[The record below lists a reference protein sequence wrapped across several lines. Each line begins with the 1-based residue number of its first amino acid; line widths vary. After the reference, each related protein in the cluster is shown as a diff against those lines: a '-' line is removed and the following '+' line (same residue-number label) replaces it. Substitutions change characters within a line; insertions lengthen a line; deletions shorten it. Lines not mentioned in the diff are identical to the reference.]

1 MELSLNSIAAS
12 IVLVTVVTLAW
23 TVLNWVWLRPKKL
36 ERYLRQQGLSGKPY
50 RLLYGDLKE
59 ASMMLETAKSRSFNV
74 SDDITPRLV
83 PFLRKTVKDYGKN
96 SFIWVGPIPRVT
108 IMNPEKIKDIFSRL
122 DDFHKPQGNPLA
134 KYLATG
140 LAVYEGKKWAK
151 HRRIIQPAFHLDK
164 LKLMLPEFYQVCNE
178 MISKWEK
185 LVSAEG
191 SCELDVWPYLVNL
204 TADVISKTAFGSN
217 FEDGRK
223 IFELLTELCGITQ
236 EILQSVYIPGWR
248 FLPTKRNRR
257 LKEIDDEIRALLMCI
272 IKNREKEMK
281 RSEAVKNDLLGLLM
295 ESNYREIEEHGNNKN
310 GGMTMDEVIKEC
322 KLFYFAG
329 QETTS
334 VLLVW
339 TLVLLSEHQDWQA
352 RGREEVFQVFGDKK
366 PSFDELNH
374 LKVVTMILYE
384 VLRLYPPATTI
395 GRDVDEEIKIADLSL
410 PAGVEVSTPVILVHR
425 DQELWGDDA
434 AEFKPERFAEGVS
447 KATKSQASF
456 VPFGWGPRIC
466 IGQNFA
472 LMEAKMA
479 LALILQ
485 NFAFELSPS
494 YVHAPDTVITVHPEH
509 GAHLILKKLQT
520 ETVS

>member
-1 MELSLNSIAAS
+1 ML
-12 IVLVTVVTLAW
+12 
-23 TVLNWVWLRPKKL
+23 PKDLKII
-36 ERYLRQQGLSGKPY
+36 SV
-50 RLLYGDLKE
+50 LLY
-59 ASMMLETAKSRSFNV
+59 
-74 SDDITPRLV
+74 
-83 PFLRKTVKDYGKN
+83 
-96 SFIWVGPIPRVT
+96 
-108 IMNPEKIKDIFSRL
+108 
-122 DDFHKPQGNPLA
+122 
-134 KYLATG
+134 
-140 LAVYEGKKWAK
+140 
-151 HRRIIQPAFHLDK
+151 
-164 LKLMLPEFYQVCNE
+164 FYCLN
-178 MISKWEK
+178 I
-185 LVSAEG
+185 
-191 SCELDVWPYLVNL
+191 C
-204 TADVISKTAFGSN
+204 
-217 FEDGRK
+217 
-223 IFELLTELCGITQ
+223 
-236 EILQSVYIPGWR
+236 R

-295 ESNYREIEEHGNNKN
+295 ESSYREIEEHGNNKN

-329 QETTS
+329 LVTTS

-352 RGREEVFQVFGDKK
+352 RAREEVFQVFGDKK

-384 VLRLYPPATTI
+384 VLRLYPPATTL
-395 GRDVDEEIKIADLSL
+395 GRAVGEEIKIADLSL

-447 KATKSQASF
+447 KAAKSQASF
-456 VPFGWGPRIC
+456 VPFGWGPRKC

-472 LMEAKMA
+472 LMQAKMA

-494 YVHAPDTVITVHPEH
+494 YVHAPNTVITVHPEH

-520 ETVS
+520 ETVSLN